1 MSLLSPTPITTLPL
15 PLPEAERLDAVCD
28 RFEAA
33 WVSGLRPRIGDYLE
47 GVEEPARAVM
57 ARELILL
64 DLHYRHRR
72 AEIPQVADY
81 DAVNPDR
88 ESTWLA
94 CAAAA
99 LTKGPARPV
108 VPGYEILGELGRGGM
123 GVVYKAVEESLGRHV
138 ALKVLSH
145 GRHVGPI
152 QLIRFQREA
161 RAAALLHHTNI
172 VPVFAVGVHEDVHYY
187 AMQYIDGQSLDSV
200 LREIIRLRRDPGADK
215 TIPEVRPDNI
225 SASLASGL
233 LTHRFPTQPVQA
245 DADTVIPTPIPQ
257 PGTLSGATRSSTDAE
272 VPLADGSSSIS
283 SLLGPKEAHYFRTVA
298 RLGVQAAEALAY
310 AHSHGVVHR
319 DIKPANLL
327 LDLQGT
333 IWVADFGLSK
343 AEGCQEL
350 TSPGDVV
357 GTLSYMAPERFQG
370 KADPQCDVYSL
381 GLTLYEMLTLEPAF
395 TASHRVELI
404 NKILHVEPARPRT
417 LDPQIPHDLET
428 IVLKAIAKNPSHRFS
443 SATELSRE
451 LGRFIDGR
459 PIRSR
464 RVSVPERL
472 WRWSRRNPV
481 TAMLGLL
488 AATLTTV
495 LAIGSTAAAWK
506 FHEQR
511 DQVLEQRDA
520 LQKEQRN
527 TQSELARSLLQQVRA
542 ERYSRQPGPRAQRLE
557 RLAEAA
563 QLARAGMAR
572 PNLLTDLRGEAIATL
587 GDGDVRPSKTWPGLN
602 FDPVH
607 SSFSFNADRYV
618 VVERGHT
625 FHLHRLS
632 DRSQLRVVKTNRA
645 GFRIDPELD
654 PSGHFVHVRS
664 DPSTIELWDLDRGEV
679 PGAWPSD
686 VCDVAYRPDG
696 GQIAA
701 LRPDGEVRV
710 FDLPALT
717 EARRCHLG
725 SRFPA
730 RVEYSRLALSRDG
743 RSLAVMR
750 GETQDAWVIDLTSDR
765 VMTHLKIP
773 RVLRTGGLALNRK
786 ATLLAVAD
794 DHSISVYDLGGDRER
809 LAILQGHQEGWIHA
823 YFEPERDLLI
833 SECRDRIVRVWDP
846 IRGQLLAAFP
856 GSFRGLLGNRSEIVV
871 GQRADLTLYAL
882 DPGKERR
889 TIDCRALR
897 ERADS
902 AVWGPE
908 GLAFSPDGS
917 MIALAMRPDGVYM
930 IRSSDGVGLA
940 HLPIGRCNA
949 VQFLPDGS
957 LLTHNG
963 EGLCRWPVR
972 SPADGVPR
980 IGPPEPLA
988 PNYSGQIP
996 FGLARSASGRLVGAS
1011 TDRRQGSLL
1020 LDLERPW
1027 RRTWL
1032 KPHAGVYDLAISP
1045 DGKWAA
1051 TAGWEGGPGHEQVKV
1066 WDTATGLITKVIPG
1080 LSCVAFSPDG
1090 QWMGIDDLT
1099 CYRFFRIGTW
1109 APVSKVD
1116 YEVHKTPSQGTMRI
1130 AFHPVGNIAAV
1141 LAADRTTVLLVD
1153 VQSGH
1158 ELAAIDGPSE
1168 SQVHRLV
1175 FSPDGRFL
1183 AVTRNS
1189 QKVDLWDL
1197 SLIRV
1202 RLQEM
1207 GLVAGFPDSFGGHS
1221 HTVPLPSIERLE
1233 VRGADPIGL
1242 KLLAVR
1248 QTLRTAW
1255 FGFQVLLEPAIVDA
1269 EELALRGRSW
1279 QRLGAWRLAA
1289 ADFRASLARRPDSD
1303 DTANELAWCLTSA
1316 PGRGDA
1322 DEGVRWA
1329 RKAVAMVPSDVDYRN
1344 TLGVALY
1351 RAGRFAEATVELE
1364 RDIAQGGRMV
1374 GYDWVFLA
1382 MCRQRLGQPVSARTA
1397 LAQATRWRAQA
1408 SRLSPQETAEIDAF
1422 LREAES
1428 VLDGSPPDLPTNVFA
1443 R

>member
-1 MSLLSPTPITTLPL
+1 MSLLSRTHITMLPL
-15 PLPEAERLDAVCD
+15 PVAERLDAVCD

-33 WVSGLRPRIGDYLE
+33 WGSGLRPQIVDYLE
-47 GVEEPARAVM
+47 GIEEPARATL
-57 ARELILL
+57 ARELIVL
-64 DLHYRHRR
+64 DLHYRHLR
-72 AEIPQVADY
+72 AEVPQVDDY
-81 DAVNPDR
+81 DSVNPAR
-88 ESTWLA
+88 ESSWLA
-94 CAAAA
+94 RAVAA
-99 LTKGPARPV
+99 LTEGPV
-108 VPGYEILGELGRGGM
+108 LPGYEILGELGRGGM
-123 GVVYKAVEESLGRHV
+123 GVVYKAHDHQLGRLV
-138 ALKVLSH
+138 ALKVLH
-145 GRHVGPI
+145 GPRCQDPYY
-152 QLIRFQREA
+152 LERFRREA

-172 VPVFAVGVHEDVHYY
+172 VPVFGVGVHEDVHYY
-187 AMQYIDGQSLDSV
+187 AMQYIDGQSLDCV
-200 LREIIRLRRDPGADK
+200 LREIIRQRRDHGAEK
-215 TIPEVRPDNI
+215 TILQVRPDNI
-225 SASLASGL
+225 SANLATGL
-233 LTHRFPTQPVQA
+233 STQRFRMQPVQA
-245 DADTVIPTPIPQ
+245 DANTLTPTAMAR
-257 PGTLSGATRSSTDAE
+257 PGTPSGATRSSTDAE
-272 VPLADGSSSIS
+272 SPLADRSSSIS
-283 SLLGPKEAHYFRTVA
+283 SLLRPREAHYFRGVA
-298 RLGVQAAEALAY
+298 RLGVQAAEALAH
-310 AHSHGVVHR
+310 AHSHGVLHR

-327 LDLQGT
+327 LDFQGT
-333 IWVADFGLSK
+333 IWVTDFGLAK
-343 AEGCQEL
+343 AEGTDEL

-357 GTLSYMAPERFQG
+357 GTLRYMAPERFEG
-370 KADPQCDVYSL
+370 KADPRCDVYSL

-395 TASHRVELI
+395 STSHRVELI
-404 NKILHVEPARPRT
+404 NKILHVEPARPRQ
-417 LDPQIPHDLET
+417 LDPQIPRDLET
-428 IVLKAIAKNPSHRFS
+428 IVLKAIDKNPSNRFS
-443 SATELSRE
+443 NADEMATE
-451 LGRFIDGR
+451 LGRFVEGR

-472 WRWSRRNPV
+472 WRWSRRNPAV
-481 TAMLGLL
+481 AMLGLL
-488 AATLTTV
+488 AAALTTV

-506 FHEQR
+506 FREQR

-542 ERYSRQPGPRAQRLE
+542 ERYSRQPGPRKQRLE

-572 PNLLTDLRGEAIATL
+572 PNLLTGLRGEAIATL

-602 FDPVH
+602 LAPAV
-607 SSFSFNADRYV
+607 SSFSFDADRYV
-618 VVERGHT
+618 AVEGGHT
-625 FHLHRLS
+625 FHLFRIS
-632 DRSQLRVVKTNRA
+632 DQSQLRVVKTNRA
-645 GFRIDPELD
+645 GYLIDPELD
-654 PSGHFVHVRS
+654 PRGHFVYVRS
-664 DPSTIELWDLDRGEV
+664 DPSTIELWDLDHGEV

-710 FDLPALT
+710 YDLPAMT

-725 SRFPA
+725 SRFPG

-743 RSLAVMR
+743 RTLAVMR
-750 GETQDAWVIDLTSDR
+750 GDTQDAWVYDLT
-765 VMTHLKIP
+765 VGHVTAHLKIP
-773 RVLRTGGLALNRK
+773 RVFRTGGLALNRK
-786 ATLLAVAD
+786 ATLLAVAN
-794 DHSISVYDLGGDRER
+794 DHTISVYDLADKER
-809 LAILQGHQEGWIHA
+809 LAILQGHQEGWVHA
-823 YFEPERDLLI
+823 YFEPQGDLLI
-833 SECRDRIVRVWDP
+833 SECRDNIIRVWDP

-856 GSFRGLLGNRSEIVV
+856 GSLRGLLSTRSEIVV
-871 GQRADLTLYAL
+871 GQRDDLTLYEL

-889 TIDCRALR
+889 TIDCRTLR

-917 MIALAMRPDGVYM
+917 MIALAMRPDGVYV
-930 IRSSDGVGLA
+930 IRSSDAVGLA

-949 VQFLPDGS
+949 VQFLSDGS

-972 SPADGVPR
+972 SAVDGVLR

-988 PNYSGQIP
+988 SNYTGVTP
-996 FGLARSASGRLVGAS
+996 FGLGGSASGRLVGAS
-1011 TDRRQGSLL
+1011 TERRQGSLL

-1032 KPHAGVYDLAISP
+1032 KPHLGVYDLAISP

-1051 TAGWEGGPGHEQVKV
+1051 TAGSEGGPGHERVKV

-1090 QWMGIDDLT
+1090 QWLGIDDLT

-1116 YEVHKTPSQGTMRI
+1116 YEIGKTPSQGTMRI
-1130 AFHPVGNIAAV
+1130 AFHPIGNIAAV
-1141 LAADRTTVLLVD
+1141 LAADRTTVLIVD

-1168 SQVHRLV
+1168 SQVYRLV

-1183 AVTRNS
+1183 AVSRNS

-1197 SLIRV
+1197 SLIRL
-1202 RLQEM
+1202 RLKEM

-1221 HTVPLPSIERLE
+1221 QAGPRPSIERIE
-1233 VRGADPIGL
+1233 ARGADPVGL
-1242 KLLAVR
+1242 GLLAAR
-1248 QTLRTAW
+1248 QTLNEARC
-1255 FGFQVLLEPAIVDA
+1255 AIRRLFDDDLFDA
-1269 EELALRGRSW
+1269 DELAERGRLWTRLDHW
-1279 QRLGAWRLAA
+1279 QQAA
-1289 ADFRASLARRPDSD
+1289 NDFRRSLARDPNSAAV
-1303 DTANELAWCLTSA
+1303 ANELAWCLSST

-1322 DEGVRWA
+1322 DEAVRWA
-1329 RKAVAMVPSDVDYRN
+1329 RKAVALLPSNVNCRN

-1364 RDIAQGGRMV
+1364 RNIAQGGRTV
-1374 GYDWVFLA
+1374 GFDWVFLA
-1382 MCRQRLGQPVSARTA
+1382 MSRQRLGQPVAARTS

-1408 SRLSPQETAEIDAF
+1408 RGLSPRENAEIDAF

-1428 VLDGSPPDLPTNVFA
+1428 VLGGSPCDLPAHVFA

>member
-1 MSLLSPTPITTLPL
+1 MSPLLRTHITTLPL
-15 PLPEAERLDAVCD
+15 PVAERLDAVCD

-33 WVSGLRPRIGDYLE
+33 WGSGLRPQIVDYLE
-47 GVEEPARAVM
+47 GVEEPARATL

-64 DLHYRHRR
+64 DIHYRHRR
-72 AEIPQVADY
+72 AEVPQVADY
-81 DAVNPDR
+81 DTVNPAR

-94 CAAAA
+94 RAVAA
-99 LTKGPARPV
+99 LTEGPLL
-108 VPGYEILGELGRGGM
+108 PGYEILGELGRGGM
-123 GVVYKAVEESLGRHV
+123 GVVYKAHDHQLGRLV
-138 ALKVLSH
+138 ALKVLH
-145 GRHVGPI
+145 GPRCQDPYS
-152 QLIRFQREA
+152 LERFRREA

-172 VPVFAVGVHEDVHYY
+172 VPVFGVGVHENVHYY
-187 AMQYIDGQSLDSV
+187 AMQYIHGQNLDCV
-200 LREIIRLRRDPGADK
+200 LHEIIRQRRNHGAEK
-215 TIPEVRPDNI
+215 TILQVTPDNI
-225 SASLASGL
+225 AASLATGL
-233 LTHRFPTQPVQA
+233 LTHRFRVQPVQA
-245 DADTVIPTPIPQ
+245 DANTLTPTPVAR
-257 PGTLSGATRSSTDAE
+257 PGKPSGATRSSTDAE
-272 VPLADGSSSIS
+272 IPPADSSSSIS
-283 SLLGPKEAHYFRTVA
+283 SLLGPTEAHYFRAVA
-298 RLGVQAAEALAY
+298 RLGVQAAEALAH
-310 AHSHGVVHR
+310 AHSHGVLHR

-327 LDLQGT
+327 LDFQGT
-333 IWVADFGLSK
+333 IWVTDFGLAK
-343 AEGCQEL
+343 AEGTDEL

-357 GTLSYMAPERFQG
+357 GTLRYMAPERFQG
-370 KADPQCDVYSL
+370 KAGPRCDVYSL
-381 GLTLYEMLTLEPAF
+381 GLTLYEMLTFEPAF
-395 TASHRVELI
+395 TVSDRVALI
-404 NKILHVEPARPRT
+404 NKILHVEPARPRN
-417 LDPQIPHDLET
+417 LDPQIPRDLET
-428 IVLKAIAKNPSHRFS
+428 IVLKAIAKNPSNRFS
-443 SATELSRE
+443 NADEMASE
-451 LGRFIDGR
+451 LGRFVEGR

-464 RVSVPERL
+464 RVSMPERL
-472 WRWSRRNPV
+472 WRWSRRNPA
-481 TAMLGLL
+481 TALLGLL

-495 LAIGSTAAAWK
+495 LAIGSTAAAWR
-506 FHEQR
+506 FREQR
-511 DQVLEQRDA
+511 DQVLEKRDA
-520 LQKEQRN
+520 LQQEQRN

-587 GDGDVRPSKTWPGLN
+587 GEGDVRPSKTWPGLN
-602 FDPVH
+602 FASAV
-607 SSFSFNADRYV
+607 SSFSFDADRYV
-618 VVERGHT
+618 VVEGGHT
-625 FHLHRLS
+625 FHLHRIS

-645 GFRIDPELD
+645 GYRFDPELD
-654 PSGHFVHVRS
+654 PSGHFVCARS
-664 DPSTIELWDLDRGEV
+664 DPSKIELWDLDRGFV
-679 PGAWPSD
+679 PGAWPTD

-710 FDLPALT
+710 FDLPAMN

-750 GETQDAWVIDLTSDR
+750 GDTQDAWVYDLTSGR

-773 RVLRTGGLALNRK
+773 RVLRTGGLALNRA
-786 ATLLAVAD
+786 ATLLAVAN
-794 DHSISVYDLGGDRER
+794 DHTISVYDLGDSER

-833 SECRDRIVRVWDP
+833 SECRDNIIRVWDP
-846 IRGQLLAAFP
+846 IRGQLLATLP
-856 GSFRGLLGNRSEIVV
+856 GFFRGLLSTRSEIVV
-871 GQRADLTLYAL
+871 GQRDDLTLYEL

-889 TIDCRALR
+889 TIDCRKLR

-917 MIALAMRPDGVYM
+917 MIALAMRPDGVYV
-930 IRSSDGVGLA
+930 IRSSDAVGLA

-957 LLTHNG
+957 LLTYND

-972 SPADGVPR
+972 SPVDGALR

-988 PNYSGQIP
+988 PNYYSVATPI
-996 FGLARSASGRLVGAS
+996 GLARSASGRLVGAS

-1032 KPHAGVYDLAISP
+1032 KPHLGVYDLAISP
-1045 DGKWAA
+1045 DEKWAA
-1051 TAGWEGGPGHEQVKV
+1051 TAGSEGGPGHERVKV

-1090 QWMGIDDLT
+1090 QWLGIDDLT

-1116 YEVHKTPSQGTMRI
+1116 YESGKTPSQGTMRI
-1130 AFHPVGNIAAV
+1130 AFHPVANVAAM

-1175 FSPDGRFL
+1175 FSPDGRVL

-1197 SLIRV
+1197 SLIRL
-1202 RLQEM
+1202 RLEEM
-1207 GLVAGFPDSFGGHS
+1207 GLVSGFPDSFGGHS
-1221 HTVPLPSIERLE
+1221 QAGPRLSIERIE
-1233 VRGADPIGL
+1233 VRGADPVGL
-1242 KLLAVR
+1242 RLLAAR
-1248 QTLRTAW
+1248 QTLNEAAC
-1255 FGFQVLLEPAIVDA
+1255 AIRRLFDDDLFDA
-1269 EELALRGRSW
+1269 DELAERGQLWTRLEHW
-1279 QRLGAWRLAA
+1279 QQAA
-1289 ADFRASLARRPDSD
+1289 NDYRRSLARDPNSAAV
-1303 DTANELAWCLTSA
+1303 ANELAWCLSSA

-1322 DEGVRWA
+1322 DEAVRWA
-1329 RKAVAMVPSDVDYRN
+1329 RKAVALVPSDVDYRN

-1351 RAGRFAEATVELE
+1351 RAGRFAEAAVELE
-1364 RDIAQGGRMV
+1364 RDVAQGGRMV

-1382 MCRQRLGQPVSARTA
+1382 MCRQRLGQPVSARIA
-1397 LAQATRWRAQA
+1397 LARR
-1408 SRLSPQETAEIDAF
+1408 RRDGGP
-1422 LREAES
+1422 ES
-1428 VLDGSPPDLPTNVFA
+1428 AG
-1443 R
+1443 